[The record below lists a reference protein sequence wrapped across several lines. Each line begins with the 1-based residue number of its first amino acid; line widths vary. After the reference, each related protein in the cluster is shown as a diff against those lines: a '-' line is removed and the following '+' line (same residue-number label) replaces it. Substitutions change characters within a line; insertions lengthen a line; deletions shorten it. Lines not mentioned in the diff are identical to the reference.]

1 MNEREELDERYLEA
15 QLREELGIH
24 PDLSEDV
31 LRRVYAQ
38 PPRRIIPP
46 PRRKPVWQPLAA
58 AAAVLVVSGLATFA
72 LVKVL
77 PQQSA
82 PEQAQRE
89 QPVKEESDAP
99 AKPEVTPVRD
109 EPAKTP
115 EPKDAPE
122 PELDDEPQPD
132 EQVEKPT
139 PEPEKEDESVTDVTP
154 KPPEDQVE
162 NPSDNESPHP
172 WRDWTDPPESWPGR
186 IKDTDTTAP
195 QKRPVLV
202 SSWNGEGIKIN
213 GKRAE
218 PDDEVQICA
227 GDHVWVKGFADFTL
241 VDGTLLRVDGE
252 ITFEGDEKAISVQ
265 LNDGALYADTA
276 AGLRV
281 GGDSVSAV
289 VNGLAVVEE
298 RLRSFD
304 VYCLRG
310 HVTAGAEMLAAGFQA
325 RLKDGSFEREKP
337 TAWAD
342 VQREF
347 KFLRESPARTLVRE
361 DLDNTPGTL
370 FGGAIEDGVLRGETD
385 SETGLGFYLREP
397 YSIGEGDVVR
407 FRFRVEKACEMILQF
422 GTVENANWRHKI
434 GGVKA
439 GEWIVYEVPLREL
452 YKTTDVA
459 QKAAPGLRL
468 KFFQLHPED
477 AEGEVRIDWV
487 EIARKP

>member
-58 AAAVLVVSGLATFA
+58 AASVLIVAGLATFA

-77 PQQSA
+77 PQQTA
-82 PEQAQRE
+82 PEQAERE
-89 QPVKEESDAP
+89 QPIEEEDAP
-99 AKPEVTPVRD
+99 AKPEVTP
-109 EPAKTP
+109 EPEQPSETP
-115 EPKDAPE
+115 EPKDTPE
-122 PELDDEPQPD
+122 PEPKDEPKPD

-139 PEPEKEDESVTDVTP
+139 PKPEEEDESVTDVTP
-154 KPPEDQVE
+154 NPPEDQVE
-162 NPSDNESPHP
+162 DPSDNESPHP
-172 WRDWTDPPESWPGR
+172 RKDWTDPPDSWPGK

-195 QKRPVLV
+195 KRPVLV
-202 SSWNGEGIKIN
+202 SAWKGEGIKIN

-218 PDDEVQICA
+218 PGDEVQICA
-227 GDHVWVKGFADFTL
+227 GDQVWVKGFADFTL

-252 ITFEGDEKAISVQ
+252 ITFEGDEKAIAVQ

-276 AGLRV
+276 SSLRV
-281 GGDSVSAV
+281 GGDGVSAV
-289 VNGLAVVEE
+289 IDGLAIVEE
-298 RLRSFD
+298 RLRALD
-304 VYCLRG
+304 LYCLRG
-310 HVTAGAEMLAAGFQA
+310 VIRIGEEELSSGYHS
-325 RLKDGSFEREKP
+325 RLEDDGLGRAKATTWSE
-337 TAWAD
+337 

-347 KFLRESPARTLVRE
+347 RFLKDVPLRALLRE
-361 DLDNTPGTL
+361 DLDDAPGTL
-370 FGGAIEDGVLRGETD
+370 FGGAIKDGVLRGETD

-397 YSIGEGDVVR
+397 YTIGDGDVVR

-422 GTVENANWRHKI
+422 GTVENANWRHKM

-439 GEWIVYEVPLREL
+439 GEWIEYELPLSEL

-459 QKAAPGLRL
+459 KKAEAGLQL

-477 AEGEVRIDWV
+477 TSVDIQLDWV
-487 EIARKP
+487 EVVRRP